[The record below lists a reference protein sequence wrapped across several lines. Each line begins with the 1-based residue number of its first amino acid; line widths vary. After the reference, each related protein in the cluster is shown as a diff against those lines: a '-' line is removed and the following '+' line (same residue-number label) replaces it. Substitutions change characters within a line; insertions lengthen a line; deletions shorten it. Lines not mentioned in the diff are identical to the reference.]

1 MIAKDEKRKAL
12 QTVKRYLIKAH
23 DEIEETADL
32 FAPLLPTEYD
42 QAMCREYGTVC
53 RTLGILEELIASI
66 GNQIN
71 QPKQW
76 NVKNKS

>member
-1 MIAKDEKRKAL
+1 MIAQDERRKAL
-12 QTVKRYLIKAH
+12 QAVKRCLIKAH
-23 DEIEETADL
+23 DEIEGVADL

-53 RTLGILEELIASI
+53 RTLGILEEQIASI

-71 QPKQW
+71 QLK
-76 NVKNKS
+76 